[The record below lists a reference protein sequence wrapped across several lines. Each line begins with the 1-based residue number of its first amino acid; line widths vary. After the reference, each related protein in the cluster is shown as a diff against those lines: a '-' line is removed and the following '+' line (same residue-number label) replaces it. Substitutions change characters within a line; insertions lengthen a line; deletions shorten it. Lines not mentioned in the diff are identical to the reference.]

1 VVEARRVLHDTIL
14 GLNSIKRDPAKG
26 FEKIEKALR
35 KLTKLP
41 LQDGN
46 GAGIKHINN
55 LVLIGESA
63 GGSQLYKILKR
74 VLGDR
79 IRIHGSA
86 DDSVTLE
93 SVTPLFAGSR
103 GIAMDCLGRL
113 QYKASQV

>member
-46 GAGIKHINN
+46 GAGIKH
-55 LVLIGESA
+55 ESA